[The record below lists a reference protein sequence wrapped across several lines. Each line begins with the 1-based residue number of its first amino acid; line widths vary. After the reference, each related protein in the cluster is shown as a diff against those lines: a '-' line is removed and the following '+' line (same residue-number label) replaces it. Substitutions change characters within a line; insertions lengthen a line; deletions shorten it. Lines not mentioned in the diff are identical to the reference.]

1 MSIVVK
7 VADLHHKVKELRHDG
22 VHLVELSIIDD
33 DDEPFMTVKSVDDP
47 DFPAEYDDLPGVSE
61 QC

>member
-7 VADLHHKVKELRHDG
+7 VSDLHHRVKELRHDG

-33 DDEPFMTVKSVDDP
+33 EDEPFMTVNAVDDP
-47 DFPAEYDDLPGVSE
+47 DFSAKYDDLPGVSE
-61 QC
+61 Q